1 MMKWRWGFVGSVFGV
16 YVVTLAIFPGFLVE
30 DITSN
35 TLGDWYPI
43 LLMATFNAADVVGK
57 FIPTHPRLR
66 EDSRT
71 LLRAVSLRAFFIPV
85 FGTCALGPNK
95 GLRSEGVIVT
105 LTAALGLSSG
115 YLATAAMVAAP
126 MRVTLIEQEPA
137 GTIMVFWLIG
147 GLSVGA
153 LCGWLWLLL

>member
-1 MMKWRWGFVGSVFGV
+1 VFGV

-30 DITSN
+30 DITSDA
-35 TLGDWYPI
+35 LGDWYPI

-57 FIPTHPRLR
+57 FMPTHPRLR
-66 EDSRT
+66 EDGPT
-71 LLRAVSLRAFFIPV
+71 LLRAVSLRACFIPV
-85 FGTCALGPNK
+85 FGACALGSNES
-95 GLRSEGVIVT
+95 LRSEGVIVT

-126 MRVTLIEQEPA
+126 KRVTQSEQEPA